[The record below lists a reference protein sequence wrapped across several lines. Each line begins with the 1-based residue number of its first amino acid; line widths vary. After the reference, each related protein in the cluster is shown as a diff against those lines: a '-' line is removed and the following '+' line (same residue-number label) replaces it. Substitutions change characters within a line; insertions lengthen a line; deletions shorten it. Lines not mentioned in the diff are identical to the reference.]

1 VVALAAMM
9 RSSAPVQLRL
19 ILPHMTRLDLTEE
32 EREELIEVL
41 RDAIETDRYR
51 LSPRVRRLRR
61 LLEKLTS
68 PPTQPTPQAQ
78 AERRRR

>member
-1 VVALAAMM
+1 
-9 RSSAPVQLRL
+9 
-19 ILPHMTRLDLTEE
+19 MTRLDLTDE

-41 RDAIETDRYR
+41 RDAVEADRYR

-68 PPTQPTPQAQ
+68 PPTPPA
-78 AERRRR
+78 ASR